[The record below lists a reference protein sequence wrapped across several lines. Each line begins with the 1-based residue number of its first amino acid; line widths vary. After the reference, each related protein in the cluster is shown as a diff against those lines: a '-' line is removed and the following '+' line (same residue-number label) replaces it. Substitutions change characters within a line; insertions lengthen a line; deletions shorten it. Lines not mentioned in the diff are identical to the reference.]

1 MLEFRLNI
9 DLEYRQALMF
19 SQWVSVIFEPLYF
32 LNLIFEGNTDWLLRC
47 FENIASLILFV

>member
-1 MLEFRLNI
+1 MLESRLNI

-32 LNLIFEGNTDWLLRC
+32 FNLFFEGNTDWLLRC